1 MVIMEDKELR
11 FYREAT
17 LRICG
22 NLEIHKA
29 MSETLKLLKE
39 YMPIDVMYL
48 QVYEHKLHSMRSIAE
63 AMVSHC
69 RLTDILVPMPEMAIN
84 SVESWNPTEIPDVQI
99 YNGGDEDPVAKALL
113 KAHGINQA
121 SVMGLSL
128 IFKNENTYI
137 PSFKLAPDDIKKMM
151 IEGDGMA
158 SIILVSK
165 GGESYSQHDA
175 DLLSLLRDPFNIAVS
190 NAMKHRELEQNN
202 LTLKQDNLFL
212 KEELGKKYSGNVI
225 GGEGGL
231 KETMDLIRRI
241 APSSSTI
248 LLLGE
253 TGVGKE
259 VIAHEIH
266 SLSETANGPFIT
278 VNCGAIPEGV
288 IESELFGHEKGSFT
302 SAESDRKGYFERAH
316 NGTLFLD
323 EIGELPESAQ
333 VKLLRAIQEKKIT
346 RVGGTDEIQCDFRLI
361 AATNRNLK
369 DDVKKGQ
376 FREDLW
382 YRINIF
388 PLEVKPLRERKEDIP
403 LLVDFFLSKKKIE
416 MNMTSIPK
424 LGAYEL
430 DQLLSYKW
438 PGNVRELEN
447 VIERSILLSGG
458 DELSFD
464 NLGSVKK
471 AAELFDFSGTIDEL
485 LKTYIE
491 MVLTRV
497 SGKIHGP
504 EGAAEVLGV
513 NPNTLRN
520 RMDRLGIDY
529 KK

>member
-1 MVIMEDKELR
+1 MENKDLR

-48 QVYEHKLHSMRSIAE
+48 QVYEHKLHAMRSIAE

-69 RLTDILVPMPEMAIN
+69 RLTDILIPMPQMAIS
-84 SVESWNPTEIPDVQI
+84 SVESWDPTEIPDVQI
-99 YNGGDEDPVAKALL
+99 YNGGDEDPIAKALL
-113 KAHGINQA
+113 KAHGIDNA
-121 SVMGLSL
+121 TVMGLSL
-128 IFKNENTYI
+128 VFKNENTYT
-137 PSFKLAPDDIKKMM
+137 PSFQLSPKDIKKMM

-165 GGESYSQHDA
+165 GGEKYTRNDA
-175 DLLSLLRDPFNIAVS
+175 DLITLLREPFNIAVS
-190 NAMKHRELEQNN
+190 NAMKHRELELNN

-212 KEELGKKYSGNVI
+212 KKELSKKYTGNVI
-225 GGEGGL
+225 GSEGGL

-241 APSSSTI
+241 APSPSTI

-266 SLSETANGPFIT
+266 RLSEIASGPFIT
-278 VNCGAIPEGV
+278 VNCGAIPDGV

-302 SAESDRKGYFERAH
+302 SADYSKKGYFERAH
-316 NGTLFLD
+316 KGTLFLD
-323 EIGELPESAQ
+323 EIGELPENAQ
-333 VKLLRAIQEKKIT
+333 VKLLRVVQSKKIT
-346 RVGGTDEIQCDFRLI
+346 RVGGTEEINCDFRLI

-369 DDVKKGQ
+369 ADVKNGN

-416 MNMTSIPK
+416 TNMSAVPK
-424 LGAYEL
+424 LSSYGL
-430 DQLLSYKW
+430 DQLLSYEW

-464 NLGSVKK
+464 NLGSINQTTK
-471 AAELFDFSGTIDEL
+471 LFDFSGTIDEL

-491 MVLTRV
+491 MVLKKV
-497 SGKIHGP
+497 SKKIHGP
-504 EGAAEVLGV
+504 GGAAEILGV

-520 RMDRLGIDY
+520 RMDKLGIEY

>member
-1 MVIMEDKELR
+1 MEDKDLR

-39 YMPIDVMYL
+39 YMPVDVMYL

-69 RLTDILVPMPEMAIN
+69 RMTDILVPMPEQAID
-84 SVESWNPTEIPDVQI
+84 SVETWNPTKIPDVQI

-113 KAHGINQA
+113 KAHGIVNA

-128 IFKNENTYI
+128 IFQNENTFI
-137 PSFKLAPDDIKKMM
+137 PSFQLAPDEIKKMM

-158 SIILVSK
+158 SLILVSK
-165 GGESYSQHDA
+165 GGESYTQRDV
-175 DLLSLLRDPFNIAVS
+175 DLLTSLREPFNIAVS
-190 NAMKHRELEQNN
+190 NAMKHRELERNN
-202 LTLKQDNLFL
+202 FILKQDNLFL
-212 KEELGKKYSGNVI
+212 KEELGKKYTGNVI

-231 KETMDLIRRI
+231 KETMDFIRRI
-241 APSSSTI
+241 APSSSAV

-259 VIAHEIH
+259 VLAHEIH
-266 SLSETANGPFIT
+266 RLSETSDGPFIT
-278 VNCGAIPEGV
+278 VNCGAIPEGI

-302 SAESDRKGYFERAH
+302 GAESVRKGYFERAH
-316 NGTLFLD
+316 KGSLFLD
-323 EIGELPESAQ
+323 EIGELPENAQ
-333 VKLLRAIQEKKIT
+333 VKLLRVIQSKKIT
-346 RVGGTDEIQCDFRLI
+346 RVGGIEEINCDFRLI
-361 AATNRNLK
+361 AATNRDLK
-369 DDVKKGQ
+369 ADVKIGQ

-388 PLEVKPLRERKEDIP
+388 PLEIKPLRERKEDIA
-403 LLVDFFLSKKKIE
+403 LLVDFFLKKKQME
-416 MNMTSIPK
+416 MNLSFSPK
-424 LGAYEL
+424 LSINGL
-430 DQLLSYKW
+430 NQLQSYNW

-447 VIERSILLSGG
+447 VVERSIILSGG
-458 DELSFD
+458 NELVFD
-464 NLGSVKK
+464 NLGPLTQNNKSPADSKK
-471 AAELFDFSGTIDEL
+471 IDDL
-485 LKTYIE
+485 LKNHIKK
-491 MVLTRV
+491 VLKEV
-497 SGKIHGP
+497 NGKIHGSG
-504 EGAAEVLGV
+504 GAAEILGV

-520 RMDRLGIDY
+520 RMDRLGIKY